1 MINSSGNY
9 IVMSRQED
17 LSDNELDAFD
27 ASREKVLL
35 EEAGNYLSRSH
46 NSGDED
52 SDEEVMGLKY
62 QNQQSEEEEDDEEE
76 EEDSQEE
83 GEEEEEDDDE
93 EEGGWGSKKNYYG
106 GDDVSDNEDADA
118 MAEEALRQQ
127 KKHLQELDMD
137 DFVDEDMMDDWKK
150 TAEDYDNADDKI
162 TGPVVTEEAV
172 DLDSLDDDEK
182 AKYLAGSF
190 PEFVPLLKEFK
201 KLAPKLE
208 EFKTVPHNPVIDVKI
223 VALTAYL
230 SSISSYF
237 AVFVDKLRG
246 QDHFSMKES
255 PVMESILSSREVW
268 RQAGEL
274 NYNADET
281 DDIEVD
287 DGVNDEM
294 EAQSDDEDLQER
306 LQTDSEEEED
316 DESEEEDEEDEDK
329 EIKID
334 LSTKRTIRKGGK
346 PVVTGDFAET
356 SAPDGVDKEEKER
369 RKKTLRFYTSKID
382 QSANKAA
389 RNEKFTGDLDLPY
402 RERLFERQQRL
413 IEEARKKG
421 LGLDKAQ
428 LGEDLDNNDFNSDD
442 EKLAS
447 QINEDAEDY
456 YENIKQGKK
465 DKKEARRAAHEAAKK
480 AARDGSLAELQERVG
495 DDGKRALN
503 FQILKNKGLTP
514 NRRNDNRNARVKKR
528 KRYEQAKKKLKS
540 VRQVYDD
547 KNRGPYLGE
556 KTGIKKG
563 LSRSVKLI

>member
-1 MINSSGNY
+1 MNILIESSKA
-9 IVMSRQED
+9 MSRQED

-35 EEAGNYLSRSH
+35 NEAGEYLQ
-46 NSGDED
+46 NDIDSGEEE

-62 QNQQSEEEEDDEEE
+62 QDDNESEEDNEDVDNQEED
-76 EEDSQEE
+76 EEDED
-83 GEEEEEDDDE
+83 GEENEEDTE
-93 EEGGWGSKKNYYG
+93 GWGSKKNYYG
-106 GDDVSDNEDADA
+106 GDDVSDDEDANG

-127 KKHLQELDMD
+127 RKHLQDLEME
-137 DFVDEDMMDDWKK
+137 DFVDEEMMDDWKK
-150 TAEDYDNADDKI
+150 TAEEYDNAENK
-162 TGPVVTEEAV
+162 TAGPVINEEVV

-182 AKYLAGSF
+182 AKYLADSF
-190 PEFVPLLKEFK
+190 PEFVPLLKEFNV
-201 KLAPKLE
+201 LSSKLE
-208 EFKTVPHNPVIDVKI
+208 NFKTVQNNPVVETKV

-237 AVFVDKLRG
+237 AIFVDKLRSL
-246 QDHFSMKES
+246 DHFSMKES

-268 RQAGEL
+268 RQASEL
-274 NYNADET
+274 NLDISQ
-281 DDIEVD
+281 DDKELLDISIAE
-287 DGVNDEM
+287 E
-294 EAQSDDEDLQER
+294 EEISEPKFEEEEER
-306 LQTDSEEEED
+306 MQTDSEEEE
-316 DESEEEDEEDEDK
+316 EEVSEEDKDDDK

-334 LSTKRTIRKGGK
+334 VSTKRSIKRAPKTVGG
-346 PVVTGDFAET
+346 GDFTET
-356 SAPDGVDKEEKER
+356 ATPDSVDKEEKDR
-369 RKKTLRFYTSKID
+369 RRRTLRFYTSKID
-382 QSANKAA
+382 QSSNKLAH
-389 RNEKFTGDLDLPY
+389 NERFTGDLDLPY
-402 RERLFERQQRL
+402 KERLFERQQRL
-413 IEEARKKG
+413 VEEARKKG

-428 LGEDLDNNDFNSDD
+428 LGEDLDNNDFDSDD
-442 EKLAS
+442 EKLAKE
-447 QINEDAEDY
+447 INVDAEDY
-456 YENIKQGKK
+456 YESVKQGKK
-465 DKKEARRAAHEAAKK
+465 DKKEARRAAHEQAKR
-480 AARDGSLAELQERVG
+480 AAREGSLAELQERVG

>member
-1 MINSSGNY
+1 MNSPHHHK
-9 IVMSRQED
+9 IMSRQDD

-35 EEAGNYLSRSH
+35 EEAGDYLARGNGSD
-46 NSGDED
+46 DED
-52 SDEEVMGLKY
+52 SEEEVMGLKY
-62 QNQQSEEEEDDEEE
+62 QNQESEEDDSEEEEGSQDEVEDEE
-76 EEDSQEE
+76 DN
-83 GEEEEEDDDE
+83 DDTL
-93 EEGGWGSKKNYYG
+93 GWGSKKNYYG
-106 GDDVSDNEDADA
+106 GEDVSDNEDADE

-127 KKHLQELDMD
+127 KRHLQDLDMD

-150 TAEDYDNADDKI
+150 TADVYDSTETKM
-162 TGPVVTEEAV
+162 TGPVVSEETV
-172 DLDSLDDDEK
+172 DLESLDDDEK

-190 PEFVPLLKEFK
+190 PEFAPLLKEFK

-208 EFKTVPHNPVIDVKI
+208 EFKTVPRNPVVDVKI

-237 AVFVDKLRG
+237 AIFVDKLRSR
-246 QDHFSMKES
+246 DHFSMKES

-274 NYNADET
+274 NYSASAKDVVKLEE
-281 DDIEVD
+281 EV
-287 DGVNDEM
+287 EI
-294 EAQSDDEDLQER
+294 DEDVEDVTTEDR
-306 LQTDSEEEED
+306 LQTDSENEVEED
-316 DESEEEDEEDEDK
+316 DSEEEEDEEEVDR

-334 LSTKRTIRKGGK
+334 LSTKRTIRKGGNSSS
-346 PVVTGDFAET
+346 VGDFTET
-356 SAPDGVDKEEKER
+356 STPDSVDKEEKER

-413 IEEARKKG
+413 VEEARKKG
-421 LGLDKAQ
+421 LGLDKNQ
-428 LGEDLDNNDFNSDD
+428 LGEDLDSNDFNSDD

-447 QINEDAEDY
+447 QMNNDAEDY
-456 YENIKQGKK
+456 YESVKQGKK
-465 DKKEARRAAHEAAKK
+465 EKKEARRVAHEEAKR
-480 AARDGSLAELQERVG
+480 AARDGMLGELQDRVG
-495 DDGKRALN
+495 EDGKRALN

-563 LSRSVKLI
+563 LSRSVKLV